1 MLSFIEFLE
10 ERSADPVELGQRVAR
25 RFGKKK
31 SFGKW
36 EKVEKGGHIPL
47 TNFDARKSNSAGD
60 KLWKV
65 QKKLGMDSRDKEERA
80 AGKQKYDD
88 LHTRKKMEI
97 KDLHATQPFVRTT
110 DVERLKNKVSETD
123 PQHIHVVTHK
133 GEHYVADGHHAVM
146 AAKLRGDKHVTV
158 NHIDL
163 DKHA

>member
-1 MLSFIEFLE
+1 MLSFIDFLN
-10 ERSADPVELGQRVAR
+10 ERKADPVELAQRAAR

-47 TNFDARKSNSAGD
+47 SNFDARKSNSAGD

-80 AGKQKYDD
+80 KAKETYDN
-88 LHTRKKMEI
+88 LHSRKKMEI
-97 KDLHATQPFVRTT
+97 KDLHATQPFVRTN
-110 DVERLKNKVSETD
+110 DVERLKSKVAESD
-123 PQHIHVVTHK
+123 PHHIHVVTHK
-133 GEHYVADGHHAVM
+133 GTHYIADGHHAVM
-146 AAKLRGDKHVTV
+146 AAKLRGDTHVTV

-163 DKHA
+163 DKH

>member
-1 MLSFIEFLE
+1 MLTFIEFIE
-10 ERSADPVELGQRVAR
+10 ERKVDPVELAKRVST

-47 TNFDARKSNSAGD
+47 SNFDARKSNSAGT

-65 QKKLGMDSRDKEERA
+65 QKKLGFDAPKKEDREEAQRRFKA
-80 AGKQKYDD
+80 
-88 LHTRKKMEI
+88 LHTRKTMDI
-97 KDLHATQPFVRTT
+97 KDLHASQPFVRTN
-110 DVERLKNKVSETD
+110 DVDRLKHKVSEKD

-133 GEHYVADGHHAVM
+133 GIHYVADGHHAVM
-146 AAKLRGDKHVTV
+146 AAKLRGDRQVTV

-163 DKHA
+163 DKY

>member
-1 MLSFIEFLE
+1 MLSFIDFLN
-10 ERSADPVELGQRVAR
+10 ERKADPVELGQRVAR

-47 TNFDARKSNSAGD
+47 SNFDARKSNSAAD

-80 AGKQKYDD
+80 KAKETYDN
-88 LHTRKKMEI
+88 LHSRKKMEI
-97 KDLHATQPFVRTT
+97 KHLHATQPFVRTN
-110 DVERLKNKVSETD
+110 DVERLKSKVAESD
-123 PQHIHVVTHK
+123 PHHIHVVTHK
-133 GEHYVADGHHAVM
+133 GIHYVADGHHAVM
-146 AAKLRGDKHVTV
+146 AAKLRGDTHVTV

-163 DKHA
+163 DKH